1 MPYTASASLSVSSP
15 RLSPYVSLAISR
27 HLLAEQGRAVITVRD
42 HLNAALIAVAE
53 LETAFNAGR
62 IDAASRDRKQADL
75 QVEALLDAI
84 LRVEAEQLVLEE
96 VYSRAA
102 SYALDRV
109 IAYHVRR
116 TVDRARVLSAGPEC
130 RSALLAL
137 AQAVRIYLEGEQTD
151 LQDMAVRSAWEVM
164 RRHIRPV
171 RAG

>member
-1 MPYTASASLSVSSP
+1 MPYTATVSLSASAP

-27 HLLAEQGRAVITVRD
+27 HLLAEQGRAVITIRD
-42 HLNAALIAVAE
+42 HLNAALIAVAD

-62 IDAASRDRKQADL
+62 IDGASRDRKQADL
-75 QVEALLDAI
+75 QIEALLDAI
-84 LRVEAEQLVLEE
+84 LRLEAEQLVLEE

-102 SYALDRV
+102 SYAMDRV

-116 TVDRARVLSAGPEC
+116 AVDRAGVLPSGAEC
-130 RSALLAL
+130 RAALQSF
-137 AQAVRIYLEGEQTD
+137 AQAVRTYLEGEQTD
-151 LQDMAVRSAWEVM
+151 LQDMAVRSAWEGI